1 MTWEY
6 RVIRFL
12 NAIPGGK
19 ILDWLQV
26 HRVYY
31 QGDTISAWEPDPSK
45 PGGETL
51 EELREDLLLFSM
63 AFEKPVLKQEDM
75 PK

>member
-6 RVIRFL
+6 RVIRH
-12 NAIPGGK
+12 IEEVPRGK
-19 ILDWLQV
+19 SVVWLQV

-63 AFEKPVLKQEDM
+63 ALEKSILRAEEM

>member
-6 RVIRFL
+6 RVICFL
-12 NAIPGGK
+12 NAAPGGK
-19 ILDWLQV
+19 IVDWLQI

-31 QGDTISAWEPDPSK
+31 RGDTISAWEPDPSK
-45 PGGETL
+45 PGGESL
-51 EELREDLLLFSM
+51 EELREDLLLISM
-63 AFEKPVLKQEDM
+63 ALEKPVLKQEDM

>member
-12 NAIPGGK
+12 NAMPGGK
-19 ILDWLQV
+19 ILDWLQI

-31 QGDTISAWEPDPSK
+31 RGDTISAWEPDPSK
-45 PGGETL
+45 PGGESL
-51 EELREDLLLFSM
+51 EELREDLLLISM
-63 AFEKPVLKQEDM
+63 ALEKPILKAEEM